1 MSTTT
6 AMERKQTTSHMY
18 LPPLTHPSHVAGT
31 VGGAKYGVAKKTNIV
46 GVKVLDGSTGS
57 ASDVFAGF
65 DWTVNDI
72 VSKGRQNTAV
82 INMSLGSSASTTWDA
97 AITAAW
103 KKGVLVVTAA
113 GNENQP
119 AINNSPARSPEVI
132 CVGNIEINNK
142 RHSGGGGS
150 NYGAVVDIFAGG
162 TNIVSASHLSDSET
176 RTLTGTSMASPH
188 VAGLVSYLRALE
200 GPSTAADVKARVY
213 ALGTPNVVTDPL
225 GSVNLLAFN
234 GNSMMSV
241 AGSSSNST
249 QITTKG
255 TGDVSNQDAS
265 PSHGTAVPSNGTVP
279 CNGTI
284 EARTS
289 WKLW

>member
-1 MSTTT
+1 
-6 AMERKQTTSHMY
+6 
-18 LPPLTHPSHVAGT
+18 
-31 VGGAKYGVAKKTNIV
+31 V
-46 GVKVLDGSTGS
+46 GVKVLDGATGS

-82 INMSLGSSASTTWDA
+82 INISLGSSASTTWDA

-103 KKGVLVVTAA
+103 KKGVLVVAAA
-113 GNENQP
+113 GNQNQP
-119 AINNSPARSPEVI
+119 AINNSPARSSEVI
-132 CVGNIEINNK
+132 CVGNIEIDNK

-150 NYGAVVDIFAGG
+150 NYGAAVDIFAAG
-162 TNIVSASHLSDSET
+162 TNVISASHLSDSGS

-200 GPSTAADVKARVY
+200 GASTAAAVKARVY
-213 ALGTPNVVTDPL
+213 ELVTPNVVTDAM

-234 GNSMMSV
+234 GNNV
-241 AGSSSNST
+241 VST
-249 QITTKG
+249 TT
-255 TGDVSNQDAS
+255 S
-265 PSHGTAVPSNGTVP
+265 PSNGTV
-279 CNGTI
+279 
-284 EARTS
+284 EARGA